1 MANTYLVKKDPT
13 LPCSD
18 ENWMVM
24 SYKEYKEWVETSE
37 GMSRKIVFGKILP
50 ATENDNVIYIECDE
64 DEQKKCKR
72 ENNKKRYSRYFE
84 NEFGHRTISYHSDT
98 LDETEFSEEFLVD
111 TETNVEEEVISKICI
126 EQLKVVMD
134 LLSESE
140 KDLINRMFLD
150 EPPLSEREYAK
161 MLGIV
166 PGAVNYR
173 KKIVLSKMKKSLEMK
188 NKFEQNPKKSA
199 KT

>member
-1 MANTYLVKKDPT
+1 M
-13 LPCSD
+13 
-18 ENWMVM
+18 
-24 SYKEYKEWVETSE
+24 
-37 GMSRKIVFGKILP
+37 
-50 ATENDNVIYIECDE
+50 
-64 DEQKKCKR
+64 
-72 ENNKKRYSRYFE
+72 
-84 NEFGHRTISYHSDT
+84 
-98 LDETEFSEEFLVD
+98 D